1 MGCNEHHS
9 GGDMRTLKMNG
20 FALMAAAFLSLGAL
34 QGCSGASDTA
44 ATPEPATPEPAVAE
58 PAGPDLEA
66 NKALV
71 VAFYDAAINQKDY
84 EAASK
89 YLGPQYIQHN
99 PTAQDGAEGLKGFI
113 DFLKTR
119 FPTQKG
125 EVKRVMAEG
134 DLVMLHVHSTR
145 GDDTPGRA
153 IVDIFRV
160 ADGKVVEHWDVIQ
173 DIPAKPANTNGMF

>member
-1 MGCNEHHS
+1 VN
-9 GGDMRTLKMNG
+9 RLVQV
-20 FALMAAAFLSLGAL
+20 AAAAMAL
-34 QGCSGASDTA
+34 ALLQACSGAGEPA
-44 ATPEPATPEPAVAE
+44 ATPEPVAAE

-71 VAFYDAAINQKDY
+71 TAFYDAAINRKDFA
-84 EAASK
+84 AASQ

-99 PTAQDGAEGLKGFI
+99 PTAHDGAEGLKGFI
-113 DFLKTR
+113 EFLTAR
-119 FPTQKG
+119 FPNQKG
-125 EVKRVMAEG
+125 EIKRVIAEG
-134 DLVMLHVHSTR
+134 DLVMLHIHSTR

-173 DIPAKPANTNGMF
+173 DIPASAANTNGMF